1 MLLNRFFNN
10 ILIRVT
16 FIVLTSI
23 ALGIVLQHIDRGYY
37 YTLTGVIF
45 LILFQTYWLVIQ
57 VNKTNT
63 DLEKFFSSVQDHD
76 SSVRFPEKAKNNSF
90 GKLHDRMNNLNTII
104 QNIKIENERTNQFLQ
119 NVVDHVDIGL
129 LSFDT
134 NGRIE
139 ICNRAIKKYLNIQ
152 QPQHLSSLITTNNE
166 IFIILNTI
174 KPG

>member
-23 ALGIVLQHIDRGYY
+23 SLGIVLQHIDRGYY

-76 SSVRFPEKAKNNSF
+76 SSVRFPDNSKNGSF
-90 GKLHDRMNNLNTII
+90 RKLHDRMNYLNTVI
-104 QNIKIENERTNQFLQ
+104 QNTKIENEKTSQWL
-119 NVVDHVDIGL
+119 G
-129 LSFDT
+129 SFQR
-134 NGRIE
+134 G
-139 ICNRAIKKYLNIQ
+139 
-152 QPQHLSSLITTNNE
+152 P
-166 IFIILNTI
+166 
-174 KPG
+174 